1 MSKKYHSGIKRGSGG
16 RKKGPAALSY
26 KEFNAEPLPPRF
38 PGDTYD
44 YGPDGSAE
52 TKWFEDNSNFRE
64 ILSSATMEDKVAL
77 REFTVGHF
85 MNGQQYGGFS
95 KMSAQDQE
103 FVRRYDRMLDQSVI
117 NANVTLTRFATPELL
132 LGGGRRTATLA
143 ELQAMKGRV
152 ITSKAN
158 LSSAA
163 AKEGLSIGDAKKT
176 VEYKIHIPKG
186 SKGAGMYIG
195 VKGFHAWGERQREF
209 MLNRDIDLLCGDVRY
224 NKTRGVYEMHMYFQ
238 GLLPHD
244 YS

>member
-1 MSKKYHSGIKRGSGG
+1 MSRKSTSGIKRGSAGG
-16 RKKGPAALSY
+16 QKDLTALSY
-26 KEFNAEPLPPRF
+26 KEFDATPLRPLI

-64 ILSSATMEDKVAL
+64 ILANATMDDKIAI
-77 REFTVGHF
+77 REFTAGYF

-95 KMSAQDQE
+95 KMSSTEQDY
-103 FVRRYDRMLDQSVI
+103 VRSYDRMLDQSVI
-117 NANVTLTRFATPELL
+117 KANVTVTRFATPELL

-143 ELQAMKGRV
+143 ELKAMKGRV

-186 SKGAGMYIG
+186 SRGAGMYIG
-195 VKGFHAWGERQREF
+195 VHGIHAWGERQREF
-209 MLNRDIDLLCGDVRY
+209 MLNRDIDLLCGDVKY